1 MITRLVSSDRMRIT
15 RQCGVNQDFKR
26 FVPGLTPAYIAKL
39 CLAANNT
46 CGMRSQSSLDTILTL
61 NSEDLN
67 SIGCFNAE

>member
-1 MITRLVSSDRMRIT
+1 LDARPGRRIPKYN
-15 RQCGVNQDFKR
+15 GVNQDFKR

-39 CLAANNT
+39 CPAANNT
-46 CGMRSQSSLDTILTL
+46 GGVLSQSSLDIILTM